1 MKYMK
6 KSSDRNC
13 GTLSKLYLAI
23 VTLFLYIPIF
33 VMIVFSFNTTKSRS
47 VMSGFTLDWYVRL
60 FHNELILKSLGNT
73 VIIAVCAS
81 VIATVLGT
89 LAAIGISRMGKHTK
103 AAVMQVTNIPIVN
116 PEIVTGVSL
125 MLLFVFFQAR
135 MNLEFGFVT
144 LIIAHITFDVPYVVL
159 NVMPKF
165 RQMQPNIYEAAQDLG
180 CGPVKSFFKAVMP
193 EIMPGVLS
201 GFMMSFTFSLDDFV
215 VSYFTSGATSQTLPI
230 TIYSMTRRKVSPEI
244 NALST
249 IIFVI
254 VLIVLVA
261 KNIIERRKSNA
272 KKLNA
277 YEEKHLS
284 AAKRRVIKRIAV
296 SGVAVCLVI
305 GMTILTLGGFDTDV
319 PDELTVDDPE
329 YYTALMGQDIT
340 INVYNWGEYIPTGE
354 DGTIDINSEFTKLS
368 GIKINYSTY
377 ATNEELYAKLRA
389 GAASYDVI
397 IPSDYMISRMIKED
411 MLQPLDFDNI
421 PNYKYIMD
429 KFRTSEYDTDAKYS
443 VPYTW
448 GTVGIV
454 YNRDLTDLTEDEIDW
469 DVFWNSDYADNVL
482 MFDNP
487 RDAFAIAQSLL
498 GQSMNTE
505 DKKEL
510 RAAADKL
517 KEQKKNV
524 QAYVM
529 DEIFDKMGAGEAAF
543 APYYAGDALT
553 MMEDNESLGF
563 VLPKSGTNLFIDA
576 MCIPKCAKQKKAA
589 EMYINFMCE
598 PETALAV
605 ADYLGYSTPNSGTY
619 ELLDDEIKDDGIS
632 YPDDEF
638 LNDRCETFRNLSDEA
653 NRYMQDLWTE
663 IKSSN

>member
-1 MKYMK
+1 MK
-6 KSSDRNC
+6 KSSDKKC

-81 VIATVLGT
+81 FAATVLGT
-89 LAAIGISRMGKHTK
+89 LAAIGISRMRKHSK

-215 VSYFTSGATSQTLPI
+215 ISYFTSGATSQTLPI

-261 KNIIERRKSNA
+261 KNIIERRRANT

-284 AAKRRVIKRIAV
+284 AAKRRIIKRVAV
-296 SGVAVCLVI
+296 SAVAVCLVI

-329 YYTALMGQDIT
+329 YYTALKGQDVT
-340 INVYNWGEYIPTGE
+340 INVYNWGEYVPTGE
-354 DGTIDINSEFTKLS
+354 DGTIDINSEFTKLT

-429 KFRTSEYDTDAKYS
+429 KFKSPEYDSDAKFS
-443 VPYTW
+443 IPYTW

-454 YNRDLTDLTEDEIDW
+454 YNSELTDLSEDEIDW

-543 APYYAGDALT
+543 APYYAGDAIT

-576 MCIPKCAKQKKAA
+576 MCIPKCAKQKQAA

-619 ELLDDEIKDDGIS
+619 ELLDDEIKEDGIS

-638 LNDRCETFRNLSDEA
+638 LNERCETFRNLSDEA

>member
-1 MKYMK
+1 MK
-6 KSSDRNC
+6 KTSDKKC

-23 VTLFLYIPIF
+23 ITLFLYIPIF

-73 VIIAVCAS
+73 VIIAISAS
-81 VIATVLGT
+81 VIATILGT

-125 MLLFVFFQAR
+125 MLLFVFFRAR
-135 MNLEFGFVT
+135 MNLEFGFIT

-201 GFMMSFTFSLDDFV
+201 GFLMSFTFSLDDFV

-249 IIFVI
+249 IIFAI
-254 VLIVLVA
+254 VLVVLVA
-261 KNIIERRKSNA
+261 KNIIERRKANS

-277 YEEKHLS
+277 YEEKRLS
-284 AAKRRVIKRIAV
+284 AAKRKVIKRIAV
-296 SGVAVCLVI
+296 SAVSVCLIV

-329 YYTALMGQDIT
+329 YYTALMGQNIT
-340 INVYNWGEYIPTGE
+340 INVYNWGEYVPNGE
-354 DGTIDINSEFTKLS
+354 DGTIDINSEFTKLT

-389 GAASYDVI
+389 GAASYDII

-429 KFRTSEYDTDAKYS
+429 KFKSPEYDEDAKFS

-454 YNRDLTDLTEDEIDW
+454 YNSELTDLNEDEIDW

-553 MMEDNESLGF
+553 MMDDNENLGF
-563 VLPKSGTNLFIDA
+563 VLPKSGTNLFVDA
-576 MCIPKCAKQKKAA
+576 MCIPKCAKQKQAA

-619 ELLDDEIKDDGIS
+619 ELLDDEIKNDGIS

-638 LNDRCETFRNLSDEA
+638 LEERCETFRNLSEDT
-653 NRYMQDLWTE
+653 NQYMQDLWTE

>member
-1 MKYMK
+1 MK
-6 KSSDRNC
+6 KSSDKKC

-81 VIATVLGT
+81 FAATVLGT
-89 LAAIGISRMGKHTK
+89 LAAIGISRMGKHSK

-215 VSYFTSGATSQTLPI
+215 ISYFTSGATSQTLPI

-261 KNIIERRKSNA
+261 KNIIERRRANT

-284 AAKRRVIKRIAV
+284 AAKRRIIKRVAV
-296 SGVAVCLVI
+296 SAVAVCLVI

-329 YYTALMGQDIT
+329 YYTALKGQDVT
-340 INVYNWGEYIPTGE
+340 INVYNWGEYVPTGE
-354 DGTIDINSEFTKLS
+354 DGTIDINSEFTKLT

-429 KFRTSEYDTDAKYS
+429 KFKSPEYDSDAKFS
-443 VPYTW
+443 IPYTW

-454 YNRDLTDLTEDEIDW
+454 YNSELTDLSEDEIDW

-543 APYYAGDALT
+543 APYYAGDAIT

-576 MCIPKCAKQKKAA
+576 MCIPKCAKQKQAA

-605 ADYLGYSTPNSGTY
+605 AEYLGYSTPNSGTY
-619 ELLDDEIKDDGIS
+619 ELLDDEIKEDGIS

-638 LNDRCETFRNLSDEA
+638 LNERCETFRNLSDEA

>member
-1 MKYMK
+1 MKNSHNK
-6 KSSDRNC
+6 KS

-73 VIIAVCAS
+73 IIIAICAS
-81 VIATVLGT
+81 TVATVLGT

-201 GFMMSFTFSLDDFV
+201 GFMMSLTFSLDDFV
-215 VSYFTSGATSQTLPI
+215 ISYFTSGATSQTLPI

-272 KKLNA
+272 KRLSA

-284 AAKRRVIKRIAV
+284 AAKRKVIKRVAV
-296 SGVAVCLVI
+296 SAVAICLVI

-340 INVYNWGEYIPTGE
+340 INVYNWGEYVPTGE
-354 DGTIDINSEFTKLS
+354 DGTIDINSEFTKLT

-429 KFRTSEYDTDAKYS
+429 KFKSPEYDADAKYS

-454 YNRDLTDLTEDEIDW
+454 YNRELTDMTEDEIDW
-469 DVFWNSDYADNVL
+469 NVFWNSDYADNVL

-576 MCIPKCAKQKKAA
+576 MCIPKCAKQKQAA

-619 ELLDDEIKDDGIS
+619 ELLDDEIKEDGIS
-632 YPDDEF
+632 YPNDEF
-638 LNDRCETFRNLSDEA
+638 LEERCETFRNLSDEA
-653 NRYMQDLWTE
+653 NKYMQDLWTE

>member
-1 MKYMK
+1 MK
-6 KSSDRNC
+6 K
-13 GTLSKLYLAI
+13 LSKLYISCVLF
-23 VTLFLYIPIF
+23 FLYIPIF
-33 VMIVFSFNTTKSRS
+33 VMVVFSFNTTKSRS
-47 VMSGFTLDWYVRL
+47 VMSGFTLDWYVKL
-60 FHNELILKSLGNT
+60 FQNELIMKSLGNT
-73 VIIAVCAS
+73 VIIAVFAS
-81 VIATVLGT
+81 VISTVIGT
-89 LAAIGISRMGKHTK
+89 LAAIGIHRMGKRTK

-180 CGPVKSFFKAVMP
+180 CGPVKAFFKAVMP
-193 EIMPGVLS
+193 EIMPGVIS
-201 GFMMSFTFSLDDFV
+201 GFMMAFTYSLDDFV

-249 IIFVI
+249 IIFV
-254 VLIVLVA
+254 VVFIVLVA
-261 KNIIERRKSNA
+261 KNIIEQRKNNR

-277 YEEKHLS
+277 YQEKHLS
-284 AAKRRVIKRIAV
+284 AAKRRTIKRVALTGV
-296 SGVAVCLVI
+296 SVCLVA
-305 GMTILTLGGFDTDV
+305 GMTILTIGGFDTDIA
-319 PDELTVDDPE
+319 DEITVEDPE
-329 YYTALMGQDIT
+329 YYTALADSDIT
-340 INVYNWGEYIPTGE
+340 INVYNWGEYIPAGE
-354 DGTIDINSEFTKLS
+354 DGTLDLNAEFTKLT
-368 GIKINYSTY
+368 GIKVNYSTY

-397 IPSDYMISRMIKED
+397 IPSDYMVSRMIKED
-411 MLQPLDFDNI
+411 MLLPIDMENV
-421 PNYKYIMD
+421 PNYKFIME
-429 KFRTSEYDTDAKYS
+429 KFKTSRYDPTSEYS
-443 VPYTW
+443 VPYSW

-454 YNRDLTDLTEDEIDW
+454 YNSELTDLSEDEINW

-487 RDAFAIAQSLL
+487 RDAFAIAQSYL
-498 GQSMNTE
+498 GISLNTE
-505 DKKEL
+505 DKREL

-517 KEQKKNV
+517 KEQKQYV

-553 MMEDNESLGF
+553 MMEDNDSLGF
-563 VLPKSGTNLFIDA
+563 VLPKNGTNLFVDA
-576 MCIPKCAKQKKAA
+576 MCIPKCAKQKQAA

-598 PETALAV
+598 PEAALAV
-605 ADYLGYSTPNSGTY
+605 CEFLGYSTPNSGAF
-619 ELLDDEIKDDGIS
+619 ELLDEDTKNNEIA
-632 YPDDEF
+632 YPSDEF
-638 LNDRCETFRNLSDEA
+638 LNERCETFLNLSDET
-653 NRYMQDLWTE
+653 NKYMQDLWTE
-663 IKSSN
+663 IKSSR

>member
-1 MKYMK
+1 MK
-6 KSSDRNC
+6 K
-13 GTLSKLYLAI
+13 LSKLYLSL
-23 VTLFLYIPIF
+23 VLLFLYIPIF

-73 VIIAVCAS
+73 IIIAVCAS
-81 VIATVLGT
+81 VAATVIGT
-89 LAAIGISRMGKHTK
+89 LAAIGISRMGKRTK
-103 AAVMQVTNIPIVN
+103 ATVMQVTNIPIVN

-135 MNLEFGFVT
+135 MNLEFGYIT

-180 CGPVKSFFKAVMP
+180 CGPVRSFFKVVMP

-201 GFMMSFTFSLDDFV
+201 GFLMSFTFSLDDFV

-254 VLIVLVA
+254 VLTVLIIKNVA
-261 KNIIERRKSNA
+261 EKRKTSRSRHAALEESGRRAS
-272 KKLNA
+272 
-277 YEEKHLS
+277 
-284 AAKRRVIKRIAV
+284 RRRIIKRVAV
-296 SGVAVCLVI
+296 TAVVVCLVA
-305 GMTILTLGGFDTDV
+305 GMTILTLGGFETEV
-319 PDELTVDDPE
+319 PEELAVEDPD
-329 YYTALMGQDIT
+329 YYTRLADKDIT
-340 INVYNWGEYIPTGE
+340 INVYNWGEYLPLGE
-354 DGTIDINSEFTKLS
+354 DDTLNLNEEFTNLT
-368 GIKINYSTY
+368 GIKVNYSTY

-411 MLQPLDFDNI
+411 MLLPLDMENI

-429 KFRTSEYDTDAKYS
+429 KFQTPEYDPDSRYS

-454 YNRDLTDLTEDEIDW
+454 YNSDLTDMDEEDIDW
-469 DVFWNSDYADNVL
+469 DVLWNEEYADEIL

-487 RDAFAIAQSLL
+487 RDSFAIAQLIL
-498 GQSMNTE
+498 GQSLNTE
-505 DKKEL
+505 DKREL
-510 RAAADKL
+510 RAAADLL
-517 KEQKKNV
+517 KDQKKYV

-529 DEIFDKMGAGEAAF
+529 DEIFDKMGAGEATF
-543 APYYAGDALT
+543 APYYAGDAVV
-553 MMEDNESLGF
+553 MMEDHENLGF
-563 VLPKSGTNLFIDA
+563 VIPESGTNLFVDA
-576 MCIPKCAKQKKAA
+576 LCIPKGAKNKEAA
-589 EMYINFMCE
+589 EMYINFLCE
-598 PETALAV
+598 PEAALEI
-605 ADYLGYSTPNSGTY
+605 ADFIGYSTPNSGAF
-619 ELLDDEIKDDGIS
+619 EMLDEEVQNDEIS

-638 LNDRCETFRNLSDEA
+638 LNDKCEIFKNLSDDT
-653 NRYMQDLWTE
+653 NQYMQNLWTE
-663 IKSSN
+663 IKTGG